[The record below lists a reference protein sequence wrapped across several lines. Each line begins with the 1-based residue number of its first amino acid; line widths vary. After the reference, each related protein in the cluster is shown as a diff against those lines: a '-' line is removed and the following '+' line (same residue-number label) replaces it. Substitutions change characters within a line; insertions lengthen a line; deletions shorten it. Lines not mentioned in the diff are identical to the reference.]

1 MEKDVVGLF
10 CLKNSNNHQTMKK
23 TEWNFKGKGNTKR
36 KKNSIKN
43 EYKTCATKNCA
54 VNNTHTKLER
64 ISVTPES
71 HLEFFKNLISHFRL
85 TSSVFILFYLFVST
99 LDAWCAAHF
108 YLVCSIYLI
117 FDDFMRS
124 WPGAHNTI
132 LHMCDSVTIMALKRG

>member
-1 MEKDVVGLF
+1 
-10 CLKNSNNHQTMKK
+10 MKK

-99 LDAWCAAHF
+99 LEAWCAAHF
-108 YLVCSIYLI
+108 LSRVLYLFNIWWFYAKLTWGTQHNIAYVRQRDHNGIKKGLMSANVCNFI
-117 FDDFMRS
+117 
-124 WPGAHNTI
+124 A
-132 LHMCDSVTIMALKRG
+132 